1 MRRGSKPG
9 LYSPKPTAWTWA
21 AVHIHTNLLK
31 GLLLKAPSP
40 SCSVLTK
47 HLPEKNSTPL
57 TGVRPRCQGS
67 AVLLDCISLL
77 RWQGTQKELSSQRLR
92 GGYLLGN
99 TSAPILG
106 ARASLEIWC
115 TQSQPAQPQ
124 LVPGDYSA
132 MGSDLLHT
140 FPVGFLRSVSLQ
152 TNKKP
157 GLQLTG
163 LPAWKTLTIFPACLS
178 LELLIPVSL
187 GTNKCQRPA
196 TLRVVLN
203 LKRMGCRM
211 KKKKKLS

>member
-1 MRRGSKPG
+1 MDISCSPHSHQ
-9 LYSPKPTAWTWA
+9 SPKGSVVKSTVTIPLGA
-21 AVHIHTNLLK
+21 N
-31 GLLLKAPSP
+31 KAPSRKKTP
-40 SCSVLTK
+40 PRSLVWDHDARAVQSCWIALTYFADRG
-47 HLPEKNSTPL
+47 HERS
-57 TGVRPRCQGS
+57 CQAKDYVEGI
-67 AVLLDCISLL
+67 C
-77 RWQGTQKELSSQRLR
+77 WE
-92 GGYLLGN
+92 N

-140 FPVGFLRSVSLQ
+140 FPVGFLCSVSLQ

-187 GTNKCQRPA
+187 GTNKCQRLA

-211 KKKKKLS
+211 KEKKKKIVID

>member
-1 MRRGSKPG
+1 MSCSPHSHQ
-9 LYSPKPTAWTWA
+9 SPKGSVVKSTVT
-21 AVHIHTNLLK
+21 VLL
-31 GLLLKAPSP
+31 GANKAPSR
-40 SCSVLTK
+40 K
-47 HLPEKNSTPL
+47 KLPPL
-57 TGVRPRCQGS
+57 TGVRPRCQGR

-77 RWQGTQKELSSQRLR
+77 CWQGTQKELSSQRLR

-99 TSAPILG
+99 TSAPTLG
-106 ARASLEIWC
+106 ARALLEIWC

-140 FPVGFLRSVSLQ
+140 FPVGFLCSVSLQ

-157 GLQLTG
+157 GLQLTS
-163 LPAWKTLTIFPACLS
+163 LPAWKTLTILPACLS

-196 TLRVVLN
+196 TLRVVFN

-211 KKKKKLS
+211 KTKKKFVID